1 VVNYYELRSIMMRII
16 APSILSADFTKLGD
30 EIKSVENAG
39 ADWIHIDVMDGHFVP
54 AITMGPIITKAAR
67 SNTSLPL
74 DVHLMIENPDLYIP
88 DFAKAGATLISVHVE
103 ACAHL
108 NRTIQLI
115 KKFKT
120 KAGVALNPST
130 PLSSLEWIL
139 EFVDFVLIMSVN
151 PGFGG
156 QAFIPNSIDKIRV
169 LRKMI
174 KERGLSTLIE
184 IDGGVNEKNIE
195 EISIAGADAFVAGS
209 AIFGTRDYK
218 KAIKG
223 LK

>member
-1 VVNYYELRSIMMRII
+1 MRII

-30 EIKSVENAG
+30 EIKSVEDAG
-39 ADWIHIDVMDGHFVP
+39 ADWIHIDAMDGHFVP
-54 AITMGPIITKAAR
+54 AITMGPIIAKAAR
-67 SNTSLPL
+67 SITSLPL

-88 DFAKAGATLISVHVE
+88 DFVKAGATLISVHVE
-103 ACAHL
+103 ASVHL

-115 KKFKT
+115 KEFGI

-130 PLSSLEWIL
+130 PLSSIEWIL
-139 EFVDFVLIMSVN
+139 ESVDFVLIMSVN

-156 QAFIPNSIDKIRV
+156 QAFIPNSIDKIKA
-169 LRKMI
+169 LRNMI
-174 KERGLSTLIE
+174 KERGSSTLIE
-184 IDGGVNEKNIE
+184 IDGGVTEKNIE

-209 AIFGTRDYK
+209 AIFGTQDYK

-223 LK
+223 LIP

>member
-1 VVNYYELRSIMMRII
+1 MMRII

-30 EIKSVENAG
+30 EIKSVEDAG
-39 ADWIHIDVMDGHFVP
+39 ADWIHVDVMDGHFVP
-54 AITMGPIITKAAR
+54 TITMGPIITKAVK
-67 SNTSLPL
+67 SITSLPL

-88 DFAKAGATLISVHVE
+88 DFAKAGASLISVHVE
-103 ACAHL
+103 ACMHL

-115 KKFKT
+115 KDFGI
-120 KAGVALNPST
+120 KAGVAINPAT
-130 PLSSLEWIL
+130 PLSSLDWIL

-156 QAFIPNSIDKIRV
+156 QAFIPNSIDKVRALSKI
-169 LRKMI
+169 I
-174 KERGLSTLIE
+174 KERKLSTLIE

-209 AIFGTRDYK
+209 AIFGTQDYK
-218 KAIKG
+218 QTISL